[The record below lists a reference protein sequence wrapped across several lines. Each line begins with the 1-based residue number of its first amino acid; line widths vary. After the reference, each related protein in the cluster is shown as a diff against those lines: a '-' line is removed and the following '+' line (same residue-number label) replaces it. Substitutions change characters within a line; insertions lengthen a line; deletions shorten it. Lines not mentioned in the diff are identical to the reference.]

1 LTEKAPLS
9 TQAES
14 LVLSRDDTP
23 RVHIEG
29 TKKSAMETGRNRL
42 LVTGM
47 VVFMAFALV
56 GGRLIAVVT
65 SSPDTTKKTARTTAK
80 PNVATR
86 GEIVDR
92 NGIILATSLPIA
104 SLYADP
110 QEILN
115 VDEAADKLSVI
126 LPSLSREEFRVKL
139 SGKGRFVWLRRNLTP
154 QQVYNI
160 NALGIP
166 GISFEDGERRVFP
179 HGRTASHL
187 LGMTD
192 VDGKGIAGIERYFDD
207 ALRQAGHRVQ
217 LSIDL
222 RIQAI
227 LHQELSAAVARFEA
241 LGAAGVILDAQT
253 GEVAAMVSLPDF
265 NPNNIGT
272 MQGEAAFNRVTKG
285 VYEMGSTFKLLTA
298 AMALDSGKIKL
309 EDRYDATKPIRIA
322 RFTIADYHPKNRW
335 LSVPEILI
343 YSSNIGSAKMALHLG
358 GKMQKA
364 YLRKLGLLRQLSV
377 ELPEVGT
384 PLYPVS
390 WRDINTMTI
399 SYGHGIAITPMQM
412 VAAIATVV
420 NGGYYLTPTLLK
432 RDKPKPGGDV
442 IQQVF
447 SKKTSEKMRNLMRL
461 VVARGTGRKAA
472 VPGYRVGG
480 KTGTA
485 EKQRNGVYRK
495 EALISSFVAA
505 FPIEA
510 PRYVLLVL
518 VDEPKG
524 NKSTYYYATGGWVAA
539 PVIKKLVER
548 IAPMVGIQ
556 PIHDGVTD
564 KPNKSNVKKQN
575 TAPVKAAF
583 ARKDVRA
590 EERNGAR

>member
-1 LTEKAPLS
+1 
-9 TQAES
+9 
-14 LVLSRDDTP
+14 
-23 RVHIEG
+23 
-29 TKKSAMETGRNRL
+29 
-42 LVTGM
+42 
-47 VVFMAFALV
+47 
-56 GGRLIAVVT
+56 
-65 SSPDTTKKTARTTAK
+65 
-80 PNVATR
+80 
-86 GEIVDR
+86 
-92 NGIILATSLPIA
+92 
-104 SLYADP
+104 
-110 QEILN
+110 
-115 VDEAADKLSVI
+115 
-126 LPSLSREEFRVKL
+126 
-139 SGKGRFVWLRRNLTP
+139 
-154 QQVYNI
+154 
-160 NALGIP
+160 
-166 GISFEDGERRVFP
+166 
-179 HGRTASHL
+179 
-187 LGMTD
+187 MTD

-384 PLYPVS
+384 PLSPVP

-412 VAAIATVV
+412 AAAIATVV

-432 RDKPKPGGDV
+432 RDKPKLGSDV

-447 SKKTSEKMRNLMRL
+447 SMKTSEKMRNLMRL

-485 EKQRNGVYRK
+485 EKQGNGVYRK
-495 EALISSFVAA
+495 KALISSFVAA

-548 IAPMVGIQ
+548 LAPMVGIQ

-575 TAPVKAAF
+575 TVPVKAAF